1 VLEPLAAAHLRLGSV
16 TITDEAPLLRTNFP
30 MPATV
35 ESFRDAVR
43 ERDKGCILT
52 GRMVR
57 SCGSYRWTGLE
68 AAHIFPLVYE
78 GYWNDCGFGHFIT
91 VPGKS
96 DETINS
102 PQNGILLEC
111 SAHVFF
117 ASYDVSINPDVR
129 TPRFLSL
136 RS

>member
-1 VLEPLAAAHLRLGSV
+1 MHEPLAAAHLRLGSV
-16 TITDEAPLLRTNFP
+16 TITDEVLLLRTNFP
-30 MPATV
+30 MPPTV

-57 SCGSYRWTGLE
+57 SNGSYGWTGLE
-68 AAHIFPLVYE
+68 AARIFPLVYK
-78 GYWNDCGFGHFIT
+78 GYWNDCGFSRFIT

-111 SAHVFF
+111 SAHALF
-117 ASYDVSINPDVR
+117 ASYNVSINSDVR
-129 TPRFLSL
+129 TPRFLSF